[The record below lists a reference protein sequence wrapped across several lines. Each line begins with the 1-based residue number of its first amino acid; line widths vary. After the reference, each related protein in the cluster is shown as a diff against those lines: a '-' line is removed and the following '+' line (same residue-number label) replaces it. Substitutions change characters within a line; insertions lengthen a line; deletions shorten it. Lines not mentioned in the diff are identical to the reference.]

1 MIKQTA
7 ADKKAAANDRRAQRF
22 RAQEFLWMASSM
34 PRVACCGKKAVSS
47 DKLVSLKVSVAK
59 KERTAGFAGLATC
72 GSPWACPV
80 CSGRIAPV
88 RAADID
94 AATSAW
100 HKKGRRLVFLTL
112 TMRHN
117 AGQTLEMLWDAL
129 SSAWGRVTSGAAW
142 VEDQQMFGSIIP
154 RTVKSGKNKGDVVR
168 ENRIGFTRVV
178 EVTHG
183 AKGWHVHIH
192 ALLFVKDGIDDDGVK
207 ALADRMF
214 GRWLPALTDAGLTAP
229 SYENG
234 IDVKLV
240 RRGDSHKL
248 GDYFAKTQYV
258 GRVGVDGTGWE
269 VAGGAGKT
277 ARKANRT
284 PFQILA
290 DVEAG
295 LETYERDLALWHEW
309 ERVSK
314 GRRQLTWS
322 AGLRDF
328 LKLAEEKTER
338 EIVEAELGGDVV
350 AKFTRDEWRIV
361 RRHRAEVLAA
371 AEGPSALVLTEVFR
385 RLLGDKYVGVQAGVE
400 LLVGPCEEDGT
411 PPLLRSAWGLAA

>member
-1 MIKQTA
+1 MVKHTA
-7 ADKKAAANDRRAQRF
+7 AQKKAGGVVRRADRF
-22 RAQEFLWMASSM
+22 RAQEFLWMESSL
-34 PRVACCGKKAVSS
+34 PRVACCGKKAVKS
-47 DKLVSLKVSVAK
+47 DRLVSLKVSAAGSD
-59 KERTAGFAGLATC
+59 RNAGFAGLATC

-80 CSGRIAPV
+80 CSGKIAPV
-88 RAADID
+88 RATDIQ
-94 AATSAW
+94 AATAAW
-100 HKKGRRLVFLTL
+100 HKMKRRLVFLTL

-117 AGQTLEMLWDAL
+117 AGQTLEELWDAL
-129 SSAWGRVTSGAAW
+129 TYAWGRVTSGDGW
-142 VEDQQMFGSIIP
+142 LEDQREYGSLIP
-154 RTVKSGKNKGDVVR
+154 REVKSGEHKGKIIT

-192 ALLFVKDGIDDDGVK
+192 ALLFVKDGIDDGGVK
-207 ALADRMF
+207 DLADRIF
-214 GRWLPALTDAGLTAP
+214 GRWLPALTDSGLTAP

-240 RRGDSHKL
+240 RRGDSHAL

-258 GRVGVDGTGWE
+258 GRVGVDGAGWE
-269 VAGGAGKT
+269 MAGGSGKI

-290 DVEAG
+290 DIEAG
-295 LETYERDLALWHEW
+295 LETRNKDLALWHEW

-322 AGLRDF
+322 AGLRAF
-328 LKLAEEKTER
+328 LAQADEKTDG
-338 EIVEAELGGDVV
+338 EIVKEEIGGDTV
-350 AKFTRDEWRIV
+350 AKFSRDEWRII

-385 RLLGDKYVGVQAGVE
+385 RLLGERYARIHETLGIV
-400 LLVGPCEEDGT
+400 LGPDEEDGGDVGQ
-411 PPLLRSAWGLAA
+411 LVAA

>member
-1 MIKQTA
+1 M
-7 ADKKAAANDRRAQRF
+7 
-22 RAQEFLWMASSM
+22 ESSL
-34 PRVACCGKKAVSS
+34 PRVACCGKKAITAGGEVA
-47 DKLVSLKVSVAK
+47 LKVTADGSD
-59 KERTAGFAGLATC
+59 RSAGFAGLATC

-88 RAADID
+88 RATDIQ
-94 AATSAW
+94 AATASW
-100 HKKGRRLVFLTL
+100 HKRGRRLVFLTL

-117 AGQTLEMLWDAL
+117 AGQTLEQLWDAL
-129 SSAWGRVTSGAAW
+129 TYAWGRVTSGGGW
-142 VEDQQMFGSIIP
+142 LDDQALYGSLIS
-154 RTVKSGKNKGDVVR
+154 REVKTGKRKGMVVT
-168 ENRIGFTRVV
+168 EKRIGFTRVV

-207 ALADRMF
+207 DLADRIF
-214 GRWLPALTDAGLTAP
+214 GRWLPALTDSGLTAP

-240 RRGDSHKL
+240 RRGDSHQL

-258 GRVGVDGTGWE
+258 GRVAVDGAGWE
-269 VAGGAGKT
+269 MAGGQGKT

-295 LETYERDLALWHEW
+295 LETRHKDLKLWHEW

-328 LKLAEEKTER
+328 LALGEEKTEK
-338 EIVEAELGGDVV
+338 EIVEEDLGGDVV
-350 AKFTRDEWRIV
+350 AKFNGDEWRII

-371 AEGPSALVLTEVFR
+371 AEGPSRLVLGEVFR
-385 RLLGDKYVGVQAGVE
+385 RLLGRAFDGFTYQAVWVLGQDDDGEGV
-400 LLVGPCEEDGT
+400 
-411 PPLLRSAWGLAA
+411 AA

>member
-1 MIKQTA
+1 MVKQSA
-7 ADKKAAANDRRAQRF
+7 VEKKAGKDSRRAARF
-22 RAQEFLWMASSM
+22 RAQEFLWMESSL
-34 PRVACCGKKAVSS
+34 PRVACCGKKAVSRE
-47 DKLVSLKVSVAK
+47 KTVTLKVSARK
-59 KERTAGFAGLATC
+59 SERTAGFGGLATC

-88 RAADID
+88 RAADIQ
-94 AATSAW
+94 AATAAW

-117 AGQTLEMLWDAL
+117 AGQSLEMLWDAL
-129 SSAWGRVTSGAAW
+129 TSAWGRVTSGELW
-142 VEDQQMFGSIIP
+142 VEDQKLYGSKIP
-154 RTVKSGKNKGDVVR
+154 RTVKSGKNKGAVVT

-192 ALLFVKDGIDDDGVK
+192 ALLFVKDGITDDDVK
-207 ALADRMF
+207 NLADRMF

-240 RRGDSHKL
+240 RRGDSHQL

-258 GRVGVDGTGWE
+258 GRVGVDGAGWE

-290 DVEAG
+290 DIEAG
-295 LETYERDLALWHEW
+295 LETLFADMRLWHEW

-328 LKLAEEKTER
+328 LALAEEKTER
-338 EIVEAELGGDVV
+338 EIVEAEIGGDVV

-371 AEGPSALVLTEVFR
+371 AEGPSALVLVEVFR
-385 RLLGDKYVGVQAGVE
+385 RLLGERYARIHESLGQVY
-400 LLVGPCEEDGT
+400 GPAEEDGGG
-411 PPLLRSAWGLAA
+411 AWGLAA